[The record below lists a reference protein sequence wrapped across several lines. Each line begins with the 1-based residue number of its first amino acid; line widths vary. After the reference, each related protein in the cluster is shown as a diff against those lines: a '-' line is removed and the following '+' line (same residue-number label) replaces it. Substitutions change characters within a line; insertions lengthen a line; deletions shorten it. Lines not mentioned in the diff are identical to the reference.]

1 MNKRENFRCVNGII
15 VRTARNESVYKNTAL
30 EAEAGT
36 TGFRGGE
43 RDRGGRTYLRLKNL
57 GGVDIHFN
65 PLNDGVEIV
74 TSGDSSLV
82 ALLESLLF
90 ALDTMTDKVVS
101 TAPQGGKRN
110 A

>member
-1 MNKRENFRCVNGII
+1 MNTRENFRCVNGII
-15 VRTARNESVYKNTAL
+15 VRTAQSTSTYKNTVL

-43 RDRGGRTYLRLKNL
+43 RYRGSRAYLRLKNL
-57 GGVDIHFN
+57 GGVDISFR
-65 PLNDGVEIV
+65 PLKDGVEIA

-90 ALDTMTDKVVS
+90 VLDTMTDQVVG
-101 TAPQGGKRN
+101 TEPQRKAAGR
-110 A
+110 